1 MSRILCSLSLVALFA
16 LPAITSVQAQEDTVQ
31 KIARFEYK
39 GKVQYGLV
47 KGEAIQAI
55 EGDIFGEWK
64 PSDYLILLK
73 DVKLLV
79 PTEPKQIFAMAGNYK
94 SHLSGEIP
102 EKFKTPQPFLKT
114 FSSLQRQEG
123 NIELPAGS
131 DPVHYEAEMVIV
143 IGKECKNVSKE
154 DAKDY
159 VFGITCGN
167 DVSARDW
174 QKNDVQWWRAKAT
187 DTFSPCGP
195 WIATGLNYDDLLMTL
210 KLNGKVVQEERT
222 SLLIHDV
229 ATMVSFISQ
238 HTTLHPGDLI
248 FTGTPG
254 KTDVIK
260 SGDVVEVEIEG
271 VGVLRNNVVDE

>member
-1 MSRILCSLSLVALFA
+1 MSNPLTTLSLCTL
-16 LPAITSVQAQEDTVQ
+16 LAITTMASLYAESETVQ

-39 GKVQYGLV
+39 GKVRYGLV
-47 KGEAIQAI
+47 KGESILAI

-64 PSDYLILLK
+64 RSDYLMKLE

-94 SHLSGEIP
+94 SHLDGEVP
-102 EKFKTPQPFLKT
+102 EQFKTPQPFLKAY
-114 FSSLQRQEG
+114 SSLQRPDGEIQ
-123 NIELPAGS
+123 LPPESA
-131 DPVHYEAEMVIV
+131 PVHYEAEMVIV
-143 IGKECKNVSKE
+143 IGKEAKNVSKE

-159 VFGITCGN
+159 ILGITCGN
-167 DVSARDW
+167 DVSARAW
-174 QKNDVQWWRAKAT
+174 QKGDVQWWRAKAS

-195 WIATGLNYDDLLMTL
+195 WIVTGLDYDDLLMTL

-222 SLLIHDV
+222 SLLLHDV
-229 ATMVSFISQ
+229 ASTVSFISQ

-271 VGVLRNNVVDE
+271 VGVLRNTVVDE